1 MTYFN
6 TQIQERPLCGKKRTL
21 SGISNRVINKSC
33 DTVKQKRRVHFSK
46 SSNDDITIRT
56 TQGPSYKGTSSS
68 DIWYTRR
75 ELAIFTKLAR
85 DHVLGFSHPY
95 DNETKRGYERYDIAR
110 MQQKAMTRKVILLL
124 TQQKVLSDEEKSIIA
139 NRSSA
144 WAVEEAFEMGC
155 MDFCEAYH
163 PQLTHILQQ
172 PRQEEHAIIAYNLQQ
187 QQQPQ
192 QQQQQQQQNKRRRL
206 NAPNQNFTHHEVFS
220 RAA

>member
-1 MTYFN
+1 MKYFN
-6 TQIQERPLCGKKRTL
+6 TQIQERPLCGKKRRL
-21 SGISNRVINKSC
+21 SDISNRINNKSC
-33 DTVKQKRRVHFSK
+33 DTVKPKRRVHFSK
-46 SSNDDITIRT
+46 SSNDDITIST
-56 TQGPSYKGTSSS
+56 TEGPSYKDTSSS
-68 DIWYTRR
+68 DIWYNRR

-85 DHVLGFSHPY
+85 DHVLGFSNPF
-95 DNETKRGYERYDIAR
+95 DNETTRGYERYDIAR

-139 NRSSA
+139 NKASA

-172 PRQEEHAIIAYNLQQ
+172 PRQEEEAIIAYNL
-187 QQQPQ
+187 
-192 QQQQQQQQNKRRRL
+192 QQQQQQNKRRRL
-206 NAPNQNFTHHEVFS
+206 NEPNQNFNHFEVLS